1 MSDAI
6 IAFWIASAISFYGSL
21 QLGLVNAAVIQTA
34 IKKGTYPALMM
45 AIGGVLP
52 EIPYVLIAMLSV
64 NFTQYLVEYS
74 KELGFVFGGLI
85 IAIGVFQ
92 WLKKEKEEISD
103 RHKDQSQKKFG
114 FFMRGLVLAFLNPQ
128 LIFFWAAV
136 IVAIDSGAVD
146 FLTNAPPLINFEID
160 FMISPKWSFAIGAA
174 FGALVMLIIYIL
186 LVRKF
191 RQKIDWKIIRIINK
205 IIGTIFIIFGL
216 YVMLRAFI

>member
-1 MSDAI
+1 MTDAI

-34 IKKGTYPALMM
+34 IKKGTLPALML

-64 NFTQYLVEYS
+64 NFTQYLVEHS

-85 IAIGVFQ
+85 IAIGIFQ

-103 RHKDQSQKKFG
+103 RHKDPSQKKFG
-114 FFMRGLVLAFLNPQ
+114 FFMRGLVLALLNPQ
-128 LIFFWAAV
+128 LILFWAAV
-136 IVAIDSGAVD
+136 IVAIDTGAID
-146 FLTNAPPLINFEID
+146 FLTQTPPLINFEVE
-160 FMISPKWSFAIGAA
+160 FMISPKWSFALGAA
-174 FGALVMLIIYIL
+174 FGALVMLIIYIR
-186 LVRKF
+186 LVRKY
-191 RQKIDWKIIRIINK
+191 RQKIDWKIIRRINK

-216 YVMLRAFI
+216 YVMLRAFF